1 VIKNSD
7 VFPEREEQVT
17 NVIDKL
23 VRQACGMWRIT
34 TKPTDC
40 SVMLWLYMMY

>member
-7 VFPEREEQVT
+7 VFPEREEQVM

-23 VRQACGMWRIT
+23 VLQACGMWRIT
-34 TKPTDC
+34 IKLTNW
-40 SVMLWLYMMY
+40 SVI